1 MSSYLFLDVIL
12 IDYRTASWNDL
23 ANVAHRA
30 VFTLLL
36 AGPHSVKT
44 ASIGTLGRTRNP
56 MVVTVPSAPD
66 VPESS
71 MMLEDSENVSTS
83 PCFPLFKP
91 YHTQRAFQTQRML
104 ICFQWYI
111 NYISILFNL
120 YIFSSISAFNS
131 FILPGYHWLHVSIT
145 LLHSFFKTAA
155 NCNAI
160 NNTFPCICSKTFIGC
175 IHVLVLLSAIDIP
188 SCSLCAPRPTQSHLS
203 SPHLL
208 TASSNPTPCIHPL
221 A

>member
-1 MSSYLFLDVIL
+1 MC
-12 IDYRTASWNDL
+12 R
-23 ANVAHRA
+23 RA
-30 VFTLLL
+30 AWCWRIQKMWVLHPAF
-36 AGPHSVKT
+36 HYS
-44 ASIGTLGRTRNP
+44 N
-56 MVVTVPSAPD
+56 
-66 VPESS
+66 
-71 MMLEDSENVSTS
+71 
-83 PCFPLFKP
+83 
-91 YHTQRAFQTQRML
+91 HTIRKEHFRLRML
-104 ICFQWYI
+104 ICFQWSI